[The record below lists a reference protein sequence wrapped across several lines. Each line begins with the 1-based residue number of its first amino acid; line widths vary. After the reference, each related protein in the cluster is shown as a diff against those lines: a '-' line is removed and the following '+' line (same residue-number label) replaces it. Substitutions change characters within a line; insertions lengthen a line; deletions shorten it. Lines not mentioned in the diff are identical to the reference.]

1 MDNGLPNGGARP
13 KEKKRG
19 ILKNYENGKVVE
31 RVRRG
36 RKTPEDPTE
45 DSEKEN
51 DLLPPIP
58 TTSSDN
64 GLPSGGARP
73 KEKKRGIL
81 KNYENGKVVERVR
94 RGRKTPVYVMED
106 VEEQSRHD
114 IAIGLSTDKCVFP
127 DRLRHG
133 RRGGRETGGG
143 PTPRIG
149 FKTTPRTIHRV
160 VTAITL

>member
-1 MDNGLPNGGARP
+1 
-13 KEKKRG
+13 
-19 ILKNYENGKVVE
+19 
-31 RVRRG
+31 
-36 RKTPEDPTE
+36 DPTE

-51 DLLPPIP
+51 DLLPLIP

-94 RGRKTPVYVMED
+94 RGRKTPEDPTED

-114 IAIGLSTDKCVFP
+114 IAIGLSTDKCLSFPTVFVT
-127 DRLRHG
+127 DVEVDERQ
-133 RRGGRETGGG
+133 
-143 PTPRIG
+143 
-149 FKTTPRTIHRV
+149 V
-160 VTAITL
+160 VDLLLGLDLKLPHERSTAV